1 MTSQPM
7 PDHGATAAVD
17 QKPPPSTVAYL
28 FRNIA
33 LPAITSTVMALAV
46 AFFLRGHFP
55 DLWLAAWL
63 AAIILVNGGRFVLL
77 SYGRAAPPKPEE
89 IPRWMA
95 LYMVSVAA
103 AGVVWG
109 AAGWIFFPVESVPLQ
124 VFLAFILG
132 GMAVGAMASYGAWL
146 PAFFAYTVPSLT
158 PITFRFLWETDDVS
172 VAMGG
177 MVVVFAIAISF
188 LARNVR
194 LTLRR
199 SYDLQLTH
207 DLILDAVGEGV
218 YGVDRAGRFT
228 FINPPAARMLGFDAD
243 DLVGKVAHDV
253 LHHSWPDGTP
263 YPRNDCPI
271 YAAFT
276 DGAVHRVSDESFWR
290 QDGSAFPVE
299 YVSTPMLRKG
309 EVEGAVVVFR
319 DITDRKL
326 AEEVLRQ
333 SEERHREFAANAAH
347 ELRTPLAVL
356 RSNLDNLDDG
366 GAADSL
372 RHDVD
377 SMARLV
383 EQMLAATR
391 LDILPVAD
399 SDRADLGQVCRTVAE
414 NLAPIAISNGRSI
427 EVVGATSPVII
438 RGNADALEQAV
449 RNLVENGL
457 RFSRVGTT
465 VTIQVRAD
473 ASVSIIDHGPGI
485 PIDSRDA
492 IFERFHRIDHS
503 SGGAG
508 LGLAIVQRTVE
519 AHGGSITVADAPDG
533 GAVFTMCFS
542 SHDEAAE

>member
-1 MTSQPM
+1 MTSAP
-7 PDHGATAAVD
+7 PSDLDAPAAAD
-17 QKPPPSTVAYL
+17 WEPPPSTVAYL
-28 FRNIA
+28 FRNTT

-46 AFFLRGHFP
+46 AYFLRGHFP
-55 DLWLAAWL
+55 DLWLLAWL
-63 AAIILVNGGRFVLL
+63 AVIVLVNGVRYVLL
-77 SYGRAAPPKPEE
+77 SAGRE
-89 IPRWMA
+89 IPPGPSEAAQWMMIY
-95 LYMVSVAA
+95 LVSVGA
-103 AGVVWG
+103 AGIAWG
-109 AAGWIFFPVESVPLQ
+109 AAGWVFFPVNSVPLQ

-158 PITFRFLWETDDVS
+158 PITVRFLWETDGIS

-177 MVVVFAIAISF
+177 MVAVFTIAISF

-194 LTLRR
+194 STLRR
-199 SYDLQLTH
+199 SYDLQMTH

-218 YGVDRAGRFT
+218 YGVNREGRFT
-228 FINPPAARMLGFDAD
+228 FINPPAAHMLGWDAH

-253 LHHSWPDGTP
+253 LRHAQPDGTSHP
-263 YPRNDCPI
+263 PDDHPD

-276 DGAVHRVSDESFWR
+276 DGTVHRNSDGSFWR
-290 QDGSAFPVE
+290 RDGSTFPVE

-309 EVEGAVVVFR
+309 EDEGAVVVFR

-326 AEEVLRQ
+326 AEDVLRQ

-391 LDILPVAD
+391 LDILAVED
-399 SDRADLGQVCRTVAE
+399 SERADLGQVCRNVAE
-414 NLAPIAISNGRSI
+414 NLAPIAISNRRSI
-427 EVVGATSPVII
+427 EVVGCTSPVNI
-438 RGNADALEQAV
+438 RGNGDALEQAV

-457 RFSRVGTT
+457 RYSAVGTT
-465 VTIQVRAD
+465 VTIEVRAD

-485 PIDSRDA
+485 PIESRDA
-492 IFERFHRIDHS
+492 IFERFHRLDHT

-508 LGLAIVQRTVE
+508 LGLAIVHRTVE
-519 AHGGSITVADAPDG
+519 AHTGSIAVADAPDG
-533 GAVFTMCFS
+533 GAVFTMRFPS
-542 SHDEAAE
+542 LDEARE